1 MSQKVAVAVVHGV
14 GSQKADFAKAFAAR
28 VKARFADEIK
38 GLSDE
43 AEEELQI
50 RGVYWAKIL
59 ADQER
64 ELTKRLDASEL
75 DWGEARNIMV
85 DLGGDALAY
94 QLNRQRAPDDPPG
107 TYEAVHVAF
116 AGTLR
121 ALAHDAGGDA
131 PLCIVAHSLG
141 TVIASNYLWD
151 LQSGQ
156 MPLPVTKTMDETSL
170 EFGNTLV
177 ALYTMGS
184 PIAVWSLRFPDFGTP
199 ITFPAPDLIDRYR
212 NVPAEWVNI
221 FDADDVIGYPLK
233 CLNDDYERNVTEDIA
248 ENVGSLATMWNPAS
262 HVGYWTDRGVVG
274 RVAQGLAQVWRT
286 INRAE

>member
-1 MSQKVAVAVVHGV
+1 MTQKIAVAVVHGV
-14 GSQKADFAKAFAAR
+14 GSQRADFAKAFATR
-28 VKARFADEIK
+28 LKARFADELRDLADDP
-38 GLSDE
+38 GN
-43 AEEELQI
+43 ELQV

-64 ELTKRLDASEL
+64 ALTTRLEASEL

-94 QLNRQRAPDDPPG
+94 QLNRQRSPDDPPG
-107 TYEAVHVAF
+107 TYEAVHIAF

-121 ALAHDAGGDA
+121 ALAHDAGDDA

-151 LQSGQ
+151 LQSGAI
-156 MPLPVTKTMDETSL
+156 PLPVTKTMDETPL
-170 EFGNTLV
+170 EFGRTLV

-199 ITFPAPDLIDRYR
+199 ITFPPPDLVERYS

-233 CLNDDYERNVTEDIA
+233 CLNDAYERNVSEDIA

-262 HVGYWTDRGVVG
+262 HVGYWNDRGVIA
-274 RVAQGLAQVWRT
+274 RVAQELVAVWKT
-286 INRAE
+286 VNRAE

>member
-1 MSQKVAVAVVHGV
+1 MTQKIAVAVVHGV

-28 VKARFADEIK
+28 LKNRFAAEI
-38 GLSDE
+38 GVTNDDPTN
-43 AEEELQI
+43 ELQI

-64 ELTKRLDASEL
+64 ALTARLEGSDL
-75 DWGEARNIMV
+75 DWREARNIMV

-94 QLNRQRAPDDPPG
+94 QLNRQLTPEAPPG
-107 TYEAVHVAF
+107 TYEAIHIAF

-121 ALAHDAGGDA
+121 ALTQDAGADA

-156 MPLPVTKTMDETSL
+156 IPLPVTKAMEDSPL
-170 EFGNTLV
+170 ELGRTLV

-184 PIAVWSLRFPDFGTP
+184 PISVWSLRFPDFGTP
-199 ITFPAPDLIDRYR
+199 ITFPPSDLIARYR
-212 NVPAEWVNI
+212 QVPKEWVNI

-233 CLNDDYERNVTEDIA
+233 CLNDAYERNVTEDIA
-248 ENVGSLATMWNPAS
+248 ENVGSVATMWNPAS
-262 HVGYWTDRGVVG
+262 HVGYWNDKAVVE
-274 RVAQGLAQVWRT
+274 RVAQGLAKVWRT
-286 INRAE
+286 VNGQ